1 MTSAAVAEPQRYL
14 ETQIRWR
21 PVEIAFWL
29 ATLLPFVLTPN
40 YLVLASQIAITA
52 LFALSLDLIL
62 GYAGIVSLGHAA
74 YFGFG
79 SYTAGL
85 IAKWGWGEP
94 LTGLVIAAAAAGVL
108 GYLTSFIIARFRHL
122 ALIMITLGLGLL
134 LAEAA
139 NSASWLTGGADGL
152 QGVRMWKLFGVFQFD
167 LYGTTAY
174 TYALAVL
181 FVCFLVAR
189 RLINSPFGL
198 ALRGI
203 RENAI
208 RMPAIGAPTRA
219 HIRKVYTIAA
229 VMAERRRADLAV
241 LSAHRHAQARQRRDL
256 SRSRRDHDAQA
267 RGARQMRPRAHLSDQ
282 HIVPPPQRARGG
294 DARGVRTAGLRRQLV
309 GEAARLWR
317 CDRGGVCDPAVAA
330 ARRELLSADPR
341 ARLWPAAAVGDCARS
356 RHQAE
361 GAAARRAGGRRAA
374 ARERRA
380 VLGHRRPLAGD
391 RGAVHR
397 ARHERRVPFCASHH
411 RDGCGTDSA
420 AGYAQGNRRRC
431 ARARGLPGSR
441 APWLRRCS
449 RSTTCAPVTATP
461 SCSTVS
467 RSTSP
472 PAAASP
478 CSDATASASRR
489 SSSPSWASPASAAA
503 PSSGAGATSRGL
515 PRIGARA
522 PALAGWRRSAK
533 SFPRSVLRKTSWS
546 GRDRGGGT
554 SRRSMAC
561 FRV

>member
-1 MTSAAVAEPQRYL
+1 MTSSAVAQPQRYL
-14 ETQIRWR
+14 EAQIRWR

-29 ATLLPFVLTPN
+29 ATLTPFVLVPD

-152 QGVRMWKLFGVFQFD
+152 QGVRMWKLLGVFQFD

-174 TYALAVL
+174 TYSLAVL
-181 FVCFLVAR
+181 FGCFLVAR

-229 VMAERRRADLAV
+229 VMAGVAGALLAQTTETVSLEALGFQRSADV
-241 LSAHRHAQARQRRDL
+241 LVIL
-256 SRSRRDHDAQA
+256 ILG
-267 RGARQMRPRAHLSDQ
+267 GAGRLY
-282 HIVPPPQRARGG
+282 GG
-294 DARGVRTAGLRRQLV
+294 LV
-309 GEAARLWR
+309 GAIIFLVARDQFSGNTPQFWYFWLGILLVTVVMFLPNGIL
-317 CDRGGVCDPAVAA
+317 GG
-330 ARRELLSADPR
+330 
-341 ARLWPAAAVGDCARS
+341 
-356 RHQAE
+356 
-361 GAAARRAGGRRAA
+361 
-374 ARERRA
+374 
-380 VLGHRRPLAGD
+380 LAK
-391 RGAVHR
+391 
-397 ARHERRVPFCASHH
+397 
-411 RDGCGTDSA
+411 
-420 AGYAQGNRRRC
+420 
-431 ARARGLPGSR
+431 L
-441 APWLRRCS
+441 
-449 RSTTCAPVTATP
+449 
-461 SCSTVS
+461 
-467 RSTSP
+467 
-472 PAAASP
+472 
-478 CSDATASASRR
+478 ASAWR
-489 SSSPSWASPASAAA
+489 SKP
-503 PSSGAGATSRGL
+503 
-515 PRIGARA
+515 
-522 PALAGWRRSAK
+522 
-533 SFPRSVLRKTSWS
+533 
-546 GRDRGGGT
+546 
-554 SRRSMAC
+554 
-561 FRV
+561 